1 MLEMTL
7 LELCCDAKGV
17 YNGRD
22 GPGRWSGQR
31 EVEFKLAPAAAM
43 AEGDESLDSVKFE
56 VRLGVSMRR
65 HHNAAR
71 GGGKL
76 ECKLK
81 AVGLHYVVEDCQV
94 RLLGV
99 CFSLV
104 LRFRSCAAATPRLTP
119 PSPRRASAPSSAPM
133 TPGGC
138 WGGSSKRHAGRGRA
152 RGSCRRSPTT
162 P

>member
-94 RLLGV
+94 RLLGG
-99 CFSLV
+99 CFSFV
-104 LRFRSCAAATPRLTP
+104 FRFRFARRRHPTAHPAP
-119 PSPRRASAPSSAPM
+119 PPV
-133 TPGGC
+133 
-138 WGGSSKRHAGRGRA
+138 GRPPHRA
-152 RGSCRRSPTT
+152 RR
-162 P
+162 